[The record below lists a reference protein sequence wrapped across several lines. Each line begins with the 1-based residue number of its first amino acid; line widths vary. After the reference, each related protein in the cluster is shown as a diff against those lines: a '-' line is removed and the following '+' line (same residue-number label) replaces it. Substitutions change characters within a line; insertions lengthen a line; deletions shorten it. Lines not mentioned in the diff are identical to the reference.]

1 MENTSHNT
9 ENKEILGVLFDTI
22 TYFSEDQLNILIDGM
37 NEAQAK
43 HIIESALHSCHSRGV
58 FSLLESEL
66 VSKAIR
72 TINK

>member
-1 MENTSHNT
+1 MENTSQHT
-9 ENKEILGVLFDTI
+9 ENKEILGVLFDSI

-43 HIIESALHSCHSRGV
+43 HILETALHSCHNRGV
-58 FSLLESEL
+58 FTLLETEL

-72 TINK
+72 TMNK